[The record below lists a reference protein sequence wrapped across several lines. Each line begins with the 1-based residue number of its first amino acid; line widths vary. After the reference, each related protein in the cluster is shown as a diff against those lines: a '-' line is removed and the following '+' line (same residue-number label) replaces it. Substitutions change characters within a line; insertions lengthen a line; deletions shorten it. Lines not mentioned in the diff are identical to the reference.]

1 MRFNRA
7 GRGVRRKPGEMN
19 GLETAYSQ
27 HLELLRQAGEID
39 WWTFEALKLRLA
51 PATFYTPDFLV
62 MLSNGELEVHEVKG
76 FMRDDANVKVKVAAE
91 IFPFRFFVVRRQVK
105 RAGGGWEREQVGQS
119 PRSSPR
125 CLSARNEEDS
135 R

>member
-1 MRFNRA
+1 M
-7 GRGVRRKPGEMN
+7 RRKPGEMN

-91 IFPFRFFVVRRQVK
+91 IFPFRFFVVRRQAK

-119 PRSSPR
+119 RAPHHLPF
-125 CLSARNEEDS
+125 CEE
-135 R
+135 